1 MAKCGAGECECE
13 CTNGCGCIAS
23 SDEPANCECRCFGG
37 LRPPNFGVFEGTSE
51 INLTLRGAPA
61 SHVAVA
67 LSRAL
72 RVELAVPTSLLDKRL
87 NVRLKNTP
95 IRTVIKHRGFVKIR
109 GASANS
115 PKQTQ
120 TFALKLSV

>member
-1 MAKCGAGECECE
+1 MAKCGAGECTCE

-23 SDEPANCECRCFGG
+23 SDDPTSCDCRCFGG
-37 LRPPNFGVFEGTSE
+37 LRAPNFGVFEGVNQ

-61 SHVAVA
+61 SQVAVA

-95 IRTVIKHRGFVKIR
+95 VRTVIKHLGFVKIR

-115 PKQTQ
+115 PSKR
-120 TFALKLSV
+120 KRSR